1 MRLIRLFI
9 PFLLAFSGLQAQTA
23 EPEPT
28 EARLLARIPFRYFSG
43 GVMVL
48 KACLNEYPDSL
59 NFILDTGSGGI
70 SLDSSTCEYF
80 HLKSVKSDTII
91 TGLGIARKVSFAYGL
106 QLHLDSFSLPKL
118 NFHINN
124 YEVLSSVYGEKID
137 GIIGYSFLSRYIVQ
151 IDADS
156 SMMYVFSPGT
166 FTYPRRGQLLK
177 PGFANLVIQSLR
189 VSDVRP
195 VDFNFFLDTGAG
207 LCFLMSESFAR
218 DSSFL
223 NPRRKPILTQGEGMG
238 GRIRMSLT
246 IVKKLKLGKYR
257 FRNVPSYIFEDK
269 FNVTAYPHVGGLLGN
284 DILRRFNVVY
294 NYPAREIHLKP
305 NEHFFDPFDYAYTGM
320 SLYHTNG
327 FIYVDDVISGSPAE
341 KAGLKEEDIVIGVGS
356 NFSNNIMAY
365 KTLLQNAGVKIP
377 IVIRRHGELFKLTI
391 QPISIY

>member
-1 MRLIRLFI
+1 MRFASQFILLLFAI
-9 PFLLAFSGLQAQTA
+9 STLQAQTA
-23 EPEPT
+23 ETEPA
-28 EARLLARIPFRYFSG
+28 EAQLLARIPFRYFSG

-48 KACLNEYPDSL
+48 KARLNEHPDSL

-70 SLDSSTCEYF
+70 SLDSSTCDYF

-91 TGLGIARKVSFAYGL
+91 TGLGIARKVSFAYGQ
-106 QLHLDSFSLPKL
+106 QLHLDDFSLPPL

-156 SMMYVFSPGT
+156 SLMYVYSPGT
-166 FTYPRRGQLLK
+166 FNYPRKGQLLK
-177 PGFANLVIQSLR
+177 PGFANLVIQSLQVR
-189 VSDVRP
+189 DIRP

-223 NPRRKPILTQGEGMG
+223 NPKRKRILTQGEGMG

-246 IVKKLKLGKYR
+246 IVKQLKLGKYR

-269 FNVTAYPHVGGLLGN
+269 YNVTAYPHVGGLLGN

-320 SLYHTNG
+320 SLYQING
-327 FIYVDDVISGSPAE
+327 AIYVDDIIAGSPAE
-341 KAGLKEEDIVIGVGS
+341 KAGLKEDDIVIGVGS
-356 NFSNNIMAY
+356 NFSNNVMTY
-365 KTLLQNAGVKIP
+365 KTILQNSGVKIP
-377 IVIRRHGELFKLTI
+377 IVIRRNGELFKLTI
-391 QPISIY
+391 QPVSIF

>member
-1 MRLIRLFI
+1 MRFAIQFILLLFAI
-9 PFLLAFSGLQAQTA
+9 STLQAQTA
-23 EPEPT
+23 ETEPA
-28 EARLLARIPFRYFSG
+28 EAQLLARIPFRYFSG

-48 KACLNEYPDSL
+48 KARLNEHPDSL

-70 SLDSSTCEYF
+70 SLDSSTCDYF

-91 TGLGIARKVSFAYGL
+91 TGLGIARKVSFAYGQ
-106 QLHLDSFSLPKL
+106 QLHLDDFSLPPL

-156 SMMYVFSPGT
+156 SLMYVYSPGT
-166 FTYPRRGQLLK
+166 FNYPRKGQLLK
-177 PGFANLVIQSLR
+177 PGFANLVIQSLQVR
-189 VSDVRP
+189 DIRP

-223 NPRRKPILTQGEGMG
+223 NPKRKRILTQGEGMG

-246 IVKKLKLGKYR
+246 IVKQLKLGKYR

-269 FNVTAYPHVGGLLGN
+269 YNVTAYPHVGGLLGN

-320 SLYHTNG
+320 SLYQING
-327 FIYVDDVISGSPAE
+327 AIYVDDIIAGSPAE
-341 KAGLKEEDIVIGVGS
+341 KAGLKEDDIVIGVGS
-356 NFSNNIMAY
+356 NFSNNVMTY
-365 KTLLQNAGVKIP
+365 KTILQNSGVKIP
-377 IVIRRHGELFKLTI
+377 IVIRRNGELFKLTI
-391 QPISIY
+391 QPVSIF